1 MKYFY
6 IILLLPTLL
15 WSQSGFE
22 QSETFYKKE
31 QYSLAKCSLENVLKQ
46 NPDNLKTL
54 QYLGEIACHYKSWDR
69 ALFYF
74 ERLVKLKPAN
84 ADYYYLYGGALALKA
99 KSSNKLKA
107 LGMLDDIQ
115 ESFEK
120 AIKLNPKHV
129 EARWALID
137 YYLEVPSILGGSENK
152 AARYASELFQIS
164 RVDGYLSKAH
174 IAEKVG
180 RYKDSEKYYLK
191 AIEEEQSVIAYK
203 KLAFLYKD
211 KMKMPEKS
219 KTMMETYYRKKGNS

>member
-6 IILLLPTLL
+6 IILLLPILS

-22 QSETFYKKE
+22 KGETFYKQE
-31 QYSLAKCSLENVLKQ
+31 RYVQAKGNLEDVLKQ

-54 QYLGEIACHYKSWDR
+54 QYLGEIACHYKSWDK

-74 ERLVKLKPAN
+74 ERLINLKPSN

-99 KSSNKLKA
+99 QSSNKLKA

-120 AIKLNPKHV
+120 AIKLNPKHI

-137 YYLEVPSILGGSENK
+137 YYLEVPGILGGGESK
-152 AARYASELFQIS
+152 AARYANELAQIS

-180 RYKDSEKYYLK
+180 RYKDSEKYYFK
-191 AIEEEQSVIAYK
+191 AIEEEQSIVAYK

-211 KMKMPEKS
+211 RMKMPEKA
-219 KTMMETYYRKKGNS
+219 KTMLETYYRKKGNS